1 MKRSIPDPV
10 SPSLPDSTV
19 PQAIPA
25 PRPRDL
31 PAPIRWW
38 RELAQLI
45 KFRLTLLVL
54 LTTLIGYC
62 IGSERPFDGLR
73 ALHAILGTA
82 LVAAAAAIL
91 NEVIERRQ
99 DAQMTRTQ
107 DRPIAAGRID
117 GLHAAAA
124 GVASA
129 LAGIGYL
136 AVFANALAGLVAAA
150 TLATYVCLYTPLKL
164 VSPWNTWVGAVSG
177 ALPPVIGYVSAKN
190 TIDEPALFLFTILF
204 LWQMPH
210 FFAIAWLYRNDYEK
224 AGFRML
230 VVVDATGRKLTSQTV
245 FFTSLLLPAGLWP
258 MLAGR
263 AALPYG
269 IGSVAL
275 GSLFL
280 WAALRFHNTPNRTTA
295 RGLFFSS
302 IAYLPLILGLLVLSW
317 R

>member
-1 MKRSIPDPV
+1 MKGFTHDQTPLPLPAVTSRS
-10 SPSLPDSTV
+10 
-19 PQAIPA
+19 AIPA
-25 PRPRDL
+25 PAPRAI

-38 RELAQLI
+38 RELAELI

-54 LTTLIGYC
+54 LTTLVGYC
-62 IGSERPFDGLR
+62 IGSAHPIDGLG
-73 ALHAILGTA
+73 ALHAVLGTA

-99 DAQMTRTQ
+99 DAQMIRTQ
-107 DRPIAAGRID
+107 NRPIAAGRVD
-117 GLHAAAA
+117 GSHAAAA
-124 GVASA
+124 AVACA
-129 LAGIGYL
+129 LAGVSYL
-136 AVFANALAGLVAAA
+136 ALFANVLAGLVAAA

-164 VSPWNTWVGAVSG
+164 ISPWNTWVGAVSG
-177 ALPPVIGYVSAKN
+177 ALPPVIGYAGARNVLDG
-190 TIDEPALFLFTILF
+190 TALFLFAILF

-245 FFTSLLLPAGLWP
+245 FFTALLFLASLWP
-258 MLAGR
+258 MVAGT
-263 AALPYG
+263 AALPYT
-269 IGSVAL
+269 IGAAIL
-275 GSLFL
+275 GLLFL
-280 WAALRFHNTPNRTTA
+280 WSAVRFHNKPNRTTA

-302 IAYLPLILGLLVLSW
+302 IAYLPLLLGLLVLFW